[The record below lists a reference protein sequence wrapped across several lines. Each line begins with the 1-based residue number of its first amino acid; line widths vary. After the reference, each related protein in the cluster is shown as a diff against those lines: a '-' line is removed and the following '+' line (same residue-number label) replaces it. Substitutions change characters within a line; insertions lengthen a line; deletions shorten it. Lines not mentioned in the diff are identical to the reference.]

1 MEIVRELLK
10 TLTLMYVG
18 ITVASWIATRP
29 KFVSILE
36 KALRPVVGDGRL
48 AGAAVLA
55 SFSTSVAVYAARNAV
70 RSARDAVALLLL
82 TAFPSALAASIQF
95 YLPVVTPL
103 VGLAGPITVGA
114 ALTSAA
120 VVSIVGRMLDDNDT
134 RSDPTLRPEVEGS
147 PVKTAT
153 RIFVKVAPAVVVAM
167 VGVWLAK
174 KEGVL
179 GYVENLIAPLV
190 TWVGLPP
197 AAGLVVIGCLA
208 NVAVGAALGADL
220 MASGKL
226 NVWEVAVAL
235 TLGRAVSL
243 PRIHLQF
250 VMPPSVTFLGRRGL
264 IAVSVRIAAESGA
277 AVAVALAMAGQI
289 LNHCFHRT

>member
-18 ITVASWIATRP
+18 ITVASWVATRP

-134 RSDPTLRPEVEGS
+134 RSDPTLRPEVEES

>member
-10 TLTLMYVG
+10 TLALMYVG
-18 ITVASWIATRP
+18 ITLASWVATRP
-29 KFVSILE
+29 KFVGVLE
-36 KALRPVVGDGRL
+36 RALKPVVGNGRL
-48 AGAAVLA
+48 SGAAVLA
-55 SFSTSVAVYAARNAV
+55 SFSTSVAVYAARNTV
-70 RSARDAVALLLL
+70 RSTKDAVALLLL
-82 TAFPSALAASIQF
+82 AAFPSALAASIQF

-103 VGLAGPITVGA
+103 VGLAGPVTVGA
-114 ALTSAA
+114 ALASAA
-120 VVSIVGRMLDDNDT
+120 VVSLMGRVLDDNDT
-134 RSDPTLRPEVEGS
+134 GSDPTLRPEVEGS

-153 RIFVKVAPAVVVAM
+153 GIFVKVAPAVTVAM
-167 VGVWLAK
+167 IGVWIAR

-179 GYVENLIAPLV
+179 GYVENLVAPVV

-197 AAGLVVIGCLA
+197 AAGLVVVGCLA

-264 IAVSVRIAAESGA
+264 IAVFVRIAAESGT
-277 AVAVALAMAGQI
+277 AVAVALAMAGPI
-289 LNHCFHRT
+289 LNHCLHRM